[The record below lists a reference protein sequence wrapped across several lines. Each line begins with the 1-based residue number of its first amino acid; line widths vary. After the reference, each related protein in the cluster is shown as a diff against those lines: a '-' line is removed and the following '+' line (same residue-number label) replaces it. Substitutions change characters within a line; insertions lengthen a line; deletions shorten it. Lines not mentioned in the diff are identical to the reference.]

1 MPTIMSMAH
10 ATKIPTL
17 VVFHPVSVTLSSS
30 VPYPPVLDEVL
41 PLDGEDGQ
49 GKGLGVGTPP
59 LSPNIVN
66 VFNDGCVVGV
76 ELSSD
81 DSSIIIVV
89 EFFHRV
95 IVGLSVLIVADAEN
109 EEGVNDGTNE
119 PGDGVGVGDDKSGA
133 VVSPVVVVDDDDEAK
148 NWGKKNLVLSVEAS
162 VSLYRRASERNAR
175 HSTTSGTPAPR
186 MATNAGTCDLMIVIL
201 ENLSNKVLA
210 RS

>member
-66 VFNDGCVVGV
+66 VFNDGCGVGV

-81 DSSIIIVV
+81 DSSIIVV

-109 EEGVNDGTNE
+109 EDGVNDGTNE

-186 MATNAGTCDLMIVIL
+186 TATNA
-201 ENLSNKVLA
+201 
-210 RS
+210 

>member
-10 ATKIPTL
+10 ETKIPTL

-66 VFNDGCVVGV
+66 FFNDGCGVGV

-81 DSSIIIVV
+81 DSSIIVV
-89 EFFHRV
+89 EFVHRV

-109 EEGVNDGTNE
+109 EDGVNDGRNE
-119 PGDGVGVGDDKSGA
+119 AGDGVGVGDDKSGA

-148 NWGKKNLVLSVEAS
+148 N
-162 VSLYRRASERNAR
+162 
-175 HSTTSGTPAPR
+175 
-186 MATNAGTCDLMIVIL
+186 
-201 ENLSNKVLA
+201 
-210 RS
+210 